1 MSWND
6 YERDEYYERIEEN
19 EKLENEERLHKELL
33 ESEEYQTYL
42 SEQDIYE
49 DTGDNCISLSDSD
62 VLPF

>member
-1 MSWND
+1 MSWNN
-6 YERDEYYERIEEN
+6 YESDEYYERIEEN
-19 EKLENEERLHKELL
+19 QKLENEERLYNEFL
-33 ESEEYQTYL
+33 ESEEYEIYL

>member
-1 MSWND
+1 MSWNN

-19 EKLENEERLHKELL
+19 QKLENEERLYKELL
-33 ESEEYQTYL
+33 ESEEYEIYL